1 LAIRV
6 RSVDSGAVDGSS
18 SKQASMGGH
27 SRPHRDL
34 ISAIGILMALW
45 CLGFAVV
52 NVVFEITG
60 HFAGGAYAQYASG
73 LSVMNWLVAGLKVLG
88 AAVAL
93 LSVARRPGRV
103 SSAVVTVL
111 VWAAFATLAVYV
123 LGSVAEGA
131 GMGLGLIGG
140 ADQIDTASVAY
151 VLFFLAAA
159 VGYGVLAISYSRRHP
174 HGKGLVILG
183 VLGAPAVLG
192 LLLLAIPAL
201 LAAFGLLPVP

>member
-1 LAIRV
+1 MTALRTQQTKNPHSDV
-6 RSVDSGAVDGSS
+6 PVSDSPAQDGL
-18 SKQASMGGH
+18 G
-27 SRPHRDL
+27 PVVT
-34 ISAIGILMALW
+34 AIGMVMALW
-45 CLGFAVV
+45 CLGFAMV
-52 NVVFEITG
+52 NLVFEITG
-60 HFAGGAYAQYASG
+60 HFAGGAYAHYASG
-73 LSVMNWLVAGLKVLG
+73 ISVMDWLVAGLKVLG

-93 LSVARRPGRV
+93 LSVARRPRHV

-111 VWAAFATLAVYV
+111 VWAAFATLTVYV
-123 LGSVAEGA
+123 LGSLAEAA

-151 VLFFLAAA
+151 VLFFLVAA

-183 VLGAPAVLG
+183 LLGGPATLG

-201 LAAFGLLPVP
+201 LAALGLLPGP

>member
-1 LAIRV
+1 MAQTKNP
-6 RSVDSGAVDGSS
+6 RSDVLMSDPPARDGP
-18 SKQASMGGH
+18 G
-27 SRPHRDL
+27 PVVT
-34 ISAIGILMALW
+34 AIGILMALW

-52 NVVFEITG
+52 NVMFEITG

-73 LSVMNWLVAGLKVLG
+73 LGVMDWLVAGLKVLR
-88 AAVAL
+88 AVVAL
-93 LSVARRPGRV
+93 LSVARWPRLV

-123 LGSVAEGA
+123 LGSVVQAA
-131 GMGLGLIGG
+131 GMSLGLIGG
-140 ADQIDTASVAY
+140 ADQINTASVAY
-151 VLFFLAAA
+151 VLLFLVAA

-183 VLGAPAVLG
+183 VIGAPRVLG

-201 LAAFGLLPVP
+201 LAAFGLLPSP